1 MCYSNIQFNRK
12 ILELQKMVDKIILKF
27 LGWIDNEFEKIDNL
41 FNFDMNQ
48 DKKNKKNKKK

>member
-1 MCYSNIQFNRK
+1 
-12 ILELQKMVDKIILKF
+12 MVDKIILKF

>member
-1 MCYSNIQFNRK
+1 MCYSNIQINRK